1 VKATALTHRKPHQTK
16 QMKRNDK
23 VKLSI
28 PSSRP
33 IKTMDGNLHEANQ
46 VYKVL
51 GTCGTF
57 LRLSRMADCAKL
69 IISPTEVIAA

>member
-1 VKATALTHRKPHQTK
+1 
-16 QMKRNDK
+16 MKRNDK

-57 LRLSRMADCAKL
+57 LRLSRMAFDKAQAIVEKGGE
-69 IISPTEVIAA
+69 IE